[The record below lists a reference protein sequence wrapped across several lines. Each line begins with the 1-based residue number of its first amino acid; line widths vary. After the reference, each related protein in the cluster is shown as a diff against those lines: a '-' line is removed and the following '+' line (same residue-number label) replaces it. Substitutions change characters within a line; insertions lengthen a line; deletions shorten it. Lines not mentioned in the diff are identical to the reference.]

1 MVSFK
6 FPLKWLTLKMF
17 HPMSADPAE
26 AHSEVQ
32 QLRPAGAFL
41 GDVGQSVPFGKI
53 LGWFLIE
60 NL

>member
-1 MVSFK
+1 
-6 FPLKWLTLKMF
+6 MF

-60 NL
+60 NLQET